1 MRVRLRV
8 PERFRD
14 CSRGSRGGL
23 EPSRPRG
30 NRIRAVASLPSGGR
44 GLANRV
50 SAGAHGSRRA
60 ATVRDRAHR
69 AGRAAARAEGSARRR
84 RAGRGIR
91 AVGRRAAG
99 RDAGRFPVDRRA
111 RLAAA
116 AEGARRR
123 GLRDPLDDGRRPP
136 DDRDRVT
143 RRDRDPLRRVPLPPP
158 DPDAPADRRGRPRA
172 ASPPRAAAAEPLGQP
187 QRQHRARL
195 CGRVA
200 LALGRASGSRRSAHR
215 GLRARQRVDRHQ
227 RIGRQQ
233 RQRQPG
239 GVDAALPREDRRR
252 SRASSGPTASACTC
266 PRTSPRRG

>member
-1 MRVRLRV
+1 MRRV
-8 PERFRD
+8 ARTIVATALAVLAAGW
-14 CSRGSRGGL
+14 SI
-23 EPSRPRG
+23 SRPRG

-50 SAGAHGSRRA
+50 SAGALGSRGP
-60 ATVRDRAHR
+60 ATVRDRARR
-69 AGRAAARAEGSARRR
+69 ASRAAARAEGSARRR

-91 AVGRRAAG
+91 AVRRRAAG
-99 RDAGRFPVDRRA
+99 GDAGQFPVDRRA

-123 GLRDPLDDGRRPP
+123 GLRDPLGDGRRPP

-143 RRDRDPLRRVPLPPP
+143 RRDRDSVRRVPLPPA
-158 DPDAPADRRGRPRA
+158 DPDAPADRRGGPRA

-195 CGRVA
+195 CGRLA
-200 LALGRASGSRRSAHR
+200 LALGRASGSRRSAPR

-239 GVDAALPREDRRR
+239 GVDAALPREDRRH
-252 SRASSGPTASACTC
+252 RARPPALRDPRLHVA
-266 PRTSPRRG
+266 RTSPRRG